1 MNHLEGAQS
10 RYFEIARQ
18 LLQVSEAD
26 GPRSGRFCS
35 SSNKFP
41 PSEGRAQGPPRGD
54 ATQTERKKRNTDDT
68 FYQDKL
74 CDSDTLDEQ
83 LHKILDSADGLAGP
97 IKELIQQTEGGSRSE
112 AYDQLSPQAF
122 PSLRKG
128 DEDCRGGAAAER
140 EEPESLPEFA
150 RSRGYTNHAM
160 ATPRSTESSPGS
172 MEALLAEQGY
182 VTPENQKMESNVSD
196 GDHSPASSISA
207 RSQEDSPKIP
217 EDIEIA
223 MRRKEME
230 RFMKRV
236 ALKHK
241 AMSPET
247 RERIEK
253 NRRNSVLGTGVT
265 PRKDVGKSTKDFMG
279 KGQGATPGSGK
290 GAAFASSKRNDL
302 FKVDDATGAHNR
314 HGRRGSIMDV
324 LDPGGKS
331 KQGSRGKIRR
341 KSCIDMSKEVA
352 HKEKIS
358 QKAKSKGWELDG
370 KTPNRRA
377 SISVFKPLSS

>member
-1 MNHLEGAQS
+1 MNLENPQP
-10 RYFEIARQ
+10 RYVEIARQ
-18 LLQVSEAD
+18 LLQ
-26 GPRSGRFCS
+26 
-35 SSNKFP
+35 N
-41 PSEGRAQGPPRGD
+41 
-54 ATQTERKKRNTDDT
+54 
-68 FYQDKL
+68 KL

-83 LHKILDSADGLAGP
+83 LQKILESADNLTGP
-97 IKELIQQTEGGSRSE
+97 IKQLIRETEEGGRSRS
-112 AYDQLSPQAF
+112 YDPLTPQSF
-122 PSLRKG
+122 PSLLKG
-128 DEDCRGGAAAER
+128 EVVDDDKDEGD
-140 EEPESLPEFA
+140 LVPEFA
-150 RSRGYTNHAM
+150 RTTTVSPRTARYRNAM
-160 ATPRSTESSPGS
+160 GTPKSGNSSPGS
-172 MEALLAEQGY
+172 MEALLMEQGY
-182 VTPENQKMESNVSD
+182 VTPENQKMESGTED
-196 GDHSPASSISA
+196 YSPASSVSA
-207 RSQEDSPKIP
+207 RSTEDNSPKIP

-265 PRKDVGKSTKDFMG
+265 PRKEVGKSTKDFMG
-279 KGQGATPGSGK
+279 KSAGHTPGSGK

-341 KSCIDMSKEVA
+341 KSCIDMSKEVVQ
-352 HKEKIS
+352 KEKTAS
-358 QKAKSKGWELDG
+358 KAKTKGWELDG

-377 SISVFKPLSS
+377 SISVFKPLS

>member
-1 MNHLEGAQS
+1 MKRTDRGRGGFAPQATSS
-10 RYFEIARQ
+10 R
-18 LLQVSEAD
+18 L
-26 GPRSGRFCS
+26 PRAAHRV
-35 SSNKFP
+35 P
-41 PSEGRAQGPPRGD
+41 PPRRRD
-54 ATQTERKKRNTDDT
+54 TDRERERERKKRKTDDT
-68 FYQDKL
+68 FDQDKL
-74 CDSDTLDEQ
+74 CDSDTLEEQ
-83 LHKILDSADGLAGP
+83 LQKILDSADGLAGP
-97 IKELIQQTEGGSRSE
+97 IKELIQQTEGGSRIE

-128 DEDCRGGAAAER
+128 DEDCRVGAAAER

-253 NRRNSVLGTGVT
+253 NRRNSVMGTGIT

-352 HKEKIS
+352 HKEKKAEE
-358 QKAKSKGWELDG
+358 KAKTKGWELDG